1 MGITSSSARRVRR
14 TGPVAT
20 AAVLG
25 ILAVTAAPAL
35 AATDGSADKPAA
47 GAADRPAAGSAKNPE
62 AGRADKPAA
71 GTTTKVQPGSA
82 GKPAAAGKPSAG
94 KPAGSAAS
102 AENSAHAA
110 KAANARSAA
119 GIPLAISRLAEGPG
133 RDVAITIDD
142 GPDPRWTPQV
152 LEVLRKNHVKATF
165 CMIGTKAQKYPE
177 LVRSVAADGH
187 RLCNHSVDHDVT
199 MDHKPV
205 AYQKQQILEAKA
217 MIEKAAPGVPV
228 GYYRAPGGAF
238 TPDSR
243 AIAAESGMRP
253 LGWSVDPKDWSRPG
267 LPAII
272 SSLEGKLPQQPT
284 VLFHD
289 GGGDRSETVA
299 ALEQYL
305 PWLTEQGYRFTFPAR
320 TNP

>member
-14 TGPVAT
+14 AGTAAT

-25 ILAVTAAPAL
+25 ILAVSAGPAIAAP
-35 AATDGSADKPAA
+35 DGSADKPAA
-47 GAADRPAAGSAKNPE
+47 GAADKPAAGSAEKPAAGSAKKSAEKVP
-62 AGRADKPAA
+62 AGPAQKPVAGNA
-71 GTTTKVQPGSA
+71 GT
-82 GKPAAAGKPSAG
+82 
-94 KPAGSAAS
+94 
-102 AENSAHAA
+102 
-110 KAANARSAA
+110 ARSAA
-119 GIPLAISRLAEGPG
+119 GIPLAISRLAQGPG

-152 LEVLRKNHVKATF
+152 LDVLRKNHVKATF

-272 SSLEGKLPQQPT
+272 TALEGKLPQQPT

-299 ALEQYL
+299 ALKQYL
-305 PWLTEQGYRFTFPAR
+305 PWLTAQGYHFTFPAR
-320 TNP
+320 TTP

>member
-14 TGPVAT
+14 AGTAAT

-25 ILAVTAAPAL
+25 ILAVSTAPAIAAP
-35 AATDGSADKPAA
+35 DGSADKPAA
-47 GAADRPAAGSAKNPE
+47 GAADRPAAGAAKKPE
-62 AGRADKPAA
+62 AGPAAKYAEKVPAGSAEKPAE
-71 GTTTKVQPGSA
+71 KVP
-82 GKPAAAGKPSAG
+82 AG

-102 AENSAHAA
+102 AGNAGS
-110 KAANARSAA
+110 ARSAA
-119 GIPLAISRLAEGPG
+119 GIPLAISRLAQGPG

-205 AYQKQQILEAKA
+205 AYQKQQILAAKA

-267 LPAII
+267 LPAMITA
-272 SSLEGKLPQQPT
+272 LEGKLPQQPT

-299 ALEQYL
+299 ALGQYL
-305 PWLTEQGYRFTFPAR
+305 PWLTAQGYHFTFPAR
-320 TNP
+320 TTP

>member
-1 MGITSSSARRVRR
+1 MGITTSSARRLRA
-14 TGPVAT
+14 GSAAA

-25 ILAVTAAPAL
+25 LLAAAGTPAL
-35 AATDGSADKPAA
+35 AATDDS
-47 GAADRPAAGSAKNPE
+47 
-62 AGRADKPAA
+62 AGRSPV
-71 GTTTKVQPGSA
+71 TTPGRHS
-82 GKPAAAGKPSAG
+82 AAAGGSGSVQGVAG
-94 KPAGSAAS
+94 VPVG
-102 AENSAHAA
+102 
-110 KAANARSAA
+110 
-119 GIPLAISRLAEGPG
+119 ISRLAQGAG

-152 LEVLRKNHVKATF
+152 LKVLRENHVKATF
-165 CMIGTKAQKYPE
+165 CMIGTKAQKYPD
-177 LVRSVAADGH
+177 LARAVAADGH

-205 AYQKQQILEAKA
+205 AYQRQQILDAKA
-217 MIEKAAPGVPV
+217 MIEKAVPGVPV

-238 TPDSR
+238 TPASR
-243 AIAAESGMRP
+243 AIAAASGMRP

-272 SSLEGKLPQQPT
+272 SAVEDKLPQQPT

-299 ALEQYL
+299 ALKEYL
-305 PWLTEQGYRFTFPAR
+305 PWLTAHGYTFSFPAR
-320 TNP
+320 TTP

>member
-1 MGITSSSARRVRR
+1 MGITTSSARRRR
-14 TGPVAT
+14 AGSAAA

-25 ILAVTAAPAL
+25 LL
-35 AATDGSADKPAA
+35 AAAGTPAFASPDGSAGRSPVTTPAGHSASA
-47 GAADRPAAGSAKNPE
+47 GGPESAQGAAGS
-62 AGRADKPAA
+62 G
-71 GTTTKVQPGSA
+71 V
-82 GKPAAAGKPSAG
+82 
-94 KPAGSAAS
+94 
-102 AENSAHAA
+102 
-110 KAANARSAA
+110 
-119 GIPLAISRLAEGPG
+119 PLGISRLAQGAG

-152 LEVLRKNHVKATF
+152 LKVLRENHVKATF
-165 CMIGTKAQKYPE
+165 CMIGTKVQKYPD
-177 LVRSVAADGH
+177 LARSVAADGH

-205 AYQKQQILEAKA
+205 AYQQQQILDAKA
-217 MIEKAAPGVPV
+217 MIEKAVPGVPV

-243 AIAAESGMRP
+243 AIAAASGMRP
-253 LGWSVDPKDWSRPG
+253 LGWSVDPKDWSKPG

-272 SSLEGKLPQQPT
+272 SAVEDKLPQQPT

-299 ALEQYL
+299 ALKEYL
-305 PWLTEQGYRFTFPAR
+305 PWLTAHGYTFSFPAR
-320 TNP
+320 TTP

>member
-14 TGPVAT
+14 AGTAAT

-25 ILAVTAAPAL
+25 ILAVSAAPAV
-35 AATDGSADKPAA
+35 AAPDGSADKPAA
-47 GAADRPAAGSAKNPE
+47 GS
-62 AGRADKPAA
+62 ADKPAA
-71 GTTTKVQPGSA
+71 A
-82 GKPAAAGKPSAG
+82 GAAEKPSAG
-94 KPAGSAAS
+94 SAKKPVEKVPAGSAEKPAAGKAAGSAAS
-102 AENSAHAA
+102 AGNAGS
-110 KAANARSAA
+110 ARSAA
-119 GIPLAISRLAEGPG
+119 GIPLAISRLAQGPG

-267 LPAII
+267 LPAMITA
-272 SSLEGKLPQQPT
+272 LEGKLPHQPT

-299 ALEQYL
+299 ALKQYL
-305 PWLTEQGYRFTFPAR
+305 PWLTAQGYHFTFPAR
-320 TNP
+320 TTP

>member
-14 TGPVAT
+14 AGTAAT

-25 ILAVTAAPAL
+25 ILAVSAAPAI
-35 AATDGSADKPAA
+35 AAPDGSADKPAA
-47 GAADRPAAGSAKNPE
+47 GAADRPAAGAAKKPETGPAAKSAEKVP
-62 AGRADKPAA
+62 AGSAEKPAE
-71 GTTTKVQPGSA
+71 KVP
-82 GKPAAAGKPSAG
+82 AG

-102 AENSAHAA
+102 AGNAGS
-110 KAANARSAA
+110 ARSTA
-119 GIPLAISRLAEGPG
+119 GIPLAISRLAQGPG

-205 AYQKQQILEAKA
+205 AYQKQQILAAKA

-267 LPAII
+267 LPAMITA
-272 SSLEGKLPQQPT
+272 LEGKLPQQPT

-299 ALEQYL
+299 ALKQYL
-305 PWLTEQGYRFTFPAR
+305 PWLTAQGYHFTFPAR
-320 TNP
+320 TTP

>member
-14 TGPVAT
+14 AGSAAT
-20 AAVLG
+20 AVVLG
-25 ILAVTAAPAL
+25 ILAVSGSPAL
-35 AATDGSADKPAA
+35 AAADGSADKPAA
-47 GAADRPAAGSAKNPE
+47 DAADKPAADAAKKP
-62 AGRADKPAA
+62 AAAPADKPAA
-71 GTTTKVQPGSA
+71 GEAS
-82 GKPAAAGKPSAG
+82 
-94 KPAGSAAS
+94 GSAAS
-102 AENSAHAA
+102 AGSTGS
-110 KAANARSAA
+110 ARSAA
-119 GIPLAISRLAEGPG
+119 GIPPTISRLAQGPG
-133 RDVAITIDD
+133 RTVAITIDD

-152 LEVLRKNHVKATF
+152 LDVLRKNHVKATF

-177 LVRSVAADGH
+177 LVRAVAADGH
-187 RLCNHSVDHDVT
+187 LLCNHSVDHDVT

-205 AYQKQQILEAKA
+205 AYQKQQILEGKA

-243 AIAAESGMRP
+243 AIAAASGMRP

-267 LPAII
+267 LPSII
-272 SSLEGKLPQQPT
+272 SALEDKLPQQPT

-299 ALEQYL
+299 ALGQYL
-305 PWLTEQGYRFTFPAR
+305 PWLTAQGYHFAFPAR
-320 TNP
+320 TTP

>member
-1 MGITSSSARRVRR
+1 MGITTSSARRLRA
-14 TGPVAT
+14 GSAAA

-25 ILAVTAAPAL
+25 LLAAAGTPAL
-35 AATDGSADKPAA
+35 AATDDSAGRSPVTAPGRHSEASGGSGSVQGAA
-47 GAADRPAAGSAKNPE
+47 G
-62 AGRADKPAA
+62 
-71 GTTTKVQPGSA
+71 V
-82 GKPAAAGKPSAG
+82 
-94 KPAGSAAS
+94 
-102 AENSAHAA
+102 
-110 KAANARSAA
+110 
-119 GIPLAISRLAEGPG
+119 PLGISRLAQGAG

-152 LEVLRKNHVKATF
+152 LKVLRENHVKATF
-165 CMIGTKAQKYPE
+165 CMIGTKAQKYPD
-177 LVRSVAADGH
+177 LARAVAADGH

-205 AYQKQQILEAKA
+205 AYQQQQILDAKA
-217 MIEKAAPGVPV
+217 MIEKAVPGVPV

-243 AIAAESGMRP
+243 AIAAASGMRP
-253 LGWSVDPKDWSRPG
+253 LGWSVDPKDWSQPG

-272 SSLEGKLPQQPT
+272 SALEEKLPQQPT

-299 ALEQYL
+299 ALKEYL
-305 PWLTEQGYRFTFPAR
+305 PWLRAHGYTFSFPAR
-320 TNP
+320 TTP

>member
-47 GAADRPAAGSAKNPE
+47 GSADRPAAGSAKNPE
-62 AGRADKPAA
+62 AGSAEKPAA
-71 GTTTKVQPGSA
+71 GSAKKVQPGSA
-82 GKPAAAGKPSAG
+82 GKPSTG
-94 KPAGSAAS
+94 KPAGSAA
-102 AENSAHAA
+102 ATGNTANAA
-110 KAANARSAA
+110 SARSAA

-238 TPDSR
+238 TPESR

-272 SSLEGKLPQQPT
+272 SSLEGTHPQQPT

-299 ALEQYL
+299 ALKQYL
-305 PWLTEQGYRFTFPAR
+305 PWLTAQGYHFTFPAR
-320 TNP
+320 TTP

>member
-14 TGPVAT
+14 AGTAAT

-25 ILAVTAAPAL
+25 ILAVSAAPAI
-35 AATDGSADKPAA
+35 AAPDGSADKPAA
-47 GAADRPAAGSAKNPE
+47 GAADRPAAGAAKKPE
-62 AGRADKPAA
+62 TGPAAKPAE
-71 GTTTKVQPGSA
+71 KVPASSA
-82 GKPAAAGKPSAG
+82 EKPAEKVPAG

-102 AENSAHAA
+102 AGNAGS
-110 KAANARSAA
+110 ARSAA
-119 GIPLAISRLAEGPG
+119 GIPLAISRLAQGPG

-205 AYQKQQILEAKA
+205 AYQKQQILAAKA

-267 LPAII
+267 LPAMITA
-272 SSLEGKLPQQPT
+272 LEGKLPQQPT

-299 ALEQYL
+299 ALKQYL
-305 PWLTEQGYRFTFPAR
+305 PWLTAQGYHFTFPAR
-320 TNP
+320 TTP

>member
-1 MGITSSSARRVRR
+1 MGITSISARRLRR
-14 TGPVAT
+14 TGSAAT

-25 ILAVTAAPAL
+25 ILAVSGTPAL
-35 AATDGSADKPAA
+35 AATDGSADK
-47 GAADRPAAGSAKNPE
+47 AADT
-62 AGRADKPAA
+62 KP
-71 GTTTKVQPGSA
+71 P
-82 GKPAAAGKPSAG
+82 
-94 KPAGSAAS
+94 GSAAS
-102 AENSAHAA
+102 AGNPGAA
-110 KAANARSAA
+110 RRAS
-119 GIPLAISRLAEGPG
+119 GIPLGISRLAQGPG

-152 LEVLRKNHVKATF
+152 LQVLRKNHVKATF

-177 LVRSVAADGH
+177 LVRAVAADGH

-205 AYQKQQILEAKA
+205 AFQKQQILEGKA

-243 AIAAESGMRP
+243 AIAAASGMRP

-272 SSLEGKLPQQPT
+272 SAVEEKLPRQPT

-299 ALEQYL
+299 ALKEYL
-305 PWLTEQGYRFTFPAR
+305 PWLTSQGYRFTFPAR
-320 TNP
+320 TTP